1 MTASLPRIMTE
12 FGITASV
19 GQWLTTGYLLVMGI
33 MIPCTGYLM
42 EHFSSRKL
50 YLISVSLFF
59 IGCAAAAF
67 SPNIYLLLLARG
79 AGAGGRNPSAASPG
93 CGIPALPAR
102 RARHHYGHCRAH
114 HRICAGFWPY
124 LCRMDCRFIWLAEYF
139 LYYVRPCCPEHCI
152 GHSKTSGR
160 RKAFGRKAGYPLR
173 NTVNHRL
180 LRSFDWRLQPGDL
193 RLFLTCSLRSSGGG
207 DSVHRAFLPAAAEAS
222 LPSS

>member
-1 MTASLPRIMTE
+1 MAHHRISAGNGDHDSLYRLSHGT
-12 FGITASV
+12 
-19 GQWLTTGYLLVMGI
+19 
-33 MIPCTGYLM
+33 
-42 EHFSSRKL
+42 
-50 YLISVSLFF
+50 LFF
-59 IGCAAAAF
+59 QKIISDLCFPVFYRLRGRRIF
-67 SPNIYLLLLARG
+67 SQHLSSSFGPCG

-124 LCRMDCRFIWLAEYF
+124 FCRMDCGFIWLAEHF

-180 LRSFDWRLQPGDL
+180 LRSFDWRLQPGNL